1 MLLDS
6 GKKIGQ
12 FCYSEKAKYVGKC
25 IVQFSRFH
33 NLYQRRTIF
42 KVVSIQGKVMMN
54 RSMIQFC

>member
-1 MLLDS
+1 MLLDL
-6 GKKIGQ
+6 GKKKSDS
-12 FCYSEKAKYVGKC
+12 FEKAKYVGKC